1 MPRDP
6 LIALVGK
13 PSSGKST
20 TLNSLTDTTAK
31 VGNFPFTTIEP
42 NHAIGYLHL
51 ACACSRTSLP
61 NNTPPSPSAPTPLHL
76 RCKPNYG
83 ACLNGIRSVPIEL
96 LDVAGLVPG
105 AHLGKGLG
113 NKFLDD
119 LRHADAFIHVVDVS
133 GTTDQ
138 EGKATRGYDPSADI
152 AWLRDEIVRWVL
164 GNLMQKWGGLKRRH
178 TGIKATAVETLQ
190 GQFSGYGSTS
200 AVVARTLD
208 RLALKQPLQEWD
220 DKTIEL
226 VVNTFVD
233 EKFPTVIALNKI
245 DHPDADKN
253 VAKIARVEPAERLVL
268 CSAISE
274 VFLRRLAKQ
283 GFVRYSPGS
292 EFVDTR
298 EDLIEQGDPDGGGLK
313 EMDEKLRTRIEN
325 LKDMVLYR
333 FGSTGVNQVLTRAS
347 EVLGLVPVFPVRNI
361 ASFGSGDGGGAGERA
376 AVFRDCVLVKKGST
390 VGDVYR
396 KVMGDA
402 PMAYVETVGGVRV
415 GEDDEV
421 GVGKNDISPFIPR
434 PSYNTKRP
442 SRRPDISTIKSMPS
456 PPPQRTTCDNH
467 LHHRL
472 RCFVPYLQQLYP
484 ASSSTQTPAAASTG
498 PSLPPTS
505 ETGSGIRHTDHHAT
519 HPLPPSTLEPSP
531 MPPIAPP
538 QTFRLYTPGTPLIP
552 LRERRWRT
560 RALTTADAPAPAPP
574 PHWAQGS
581 TPDNDVPWY
590 ADDEDEDG
598 YETEDVSPRT
608 ILPRRRPG
616 AGRRRRTSP
625 VEIPGLGRRV
635 AGVASRPWVA
645 EPWRGGEPI
654 PQRPGSDSEETMSA
668 DEVPMPDHILRSIED
683 LVASPSQHSPATRQ
697 ALSMLN
703 PGREAGIGLGITGL
717 PTLHTVP
724 RYRVPEVH
732 WPEHRPVSRSSSFVY
747 GGSDT
752 ADRDSGAY
760 LADDSMS
767 SSDDGDAVGGNDWED
782 DSRDRFM
789 SARQTPE
796 EGVFTLELHKSSA
809 SSNDSFTTAPQRPV
823 NPTGSRSSSPF
834 GVLRPA
840 ANGVLDYAS
849 VPMRRYV
856 GNGLVDPLGRTERLS
871 IFTEARMTAD
881 EEDADEDDMLD

>member
-51 ACACSRTSLP
+51 PCACSRTSLP

-83 ACLNGIRSVPIEL
+83 ACLNGTRSVPIEL

-119 LRHADAFIHVVDVS
+119 LRHADALIHVVDVS

-178 TGIKATAVETLQ
+178 TAIKATAVETLQ

-226 VVNTFVD
+226 VVNAFVD

-253 VAKIARVEPAERLVL
+253 VAKIARAEPEERLVL

-415 GEDDEV
+415 AEDDEV
-421 GVGKNDISPFIPR
+421 GVGKNDILSF
-434 PSYNTKRP
+434 K
-442 SRRPDISTIKSMPS
+442 
-456 PPPQRTTCDNH
+456 
-467 LHHRL
+467 
-472 RCFVPYLQQLYP
+472 V
-484 ASSSTQTPAAASTG
+484 G
-498 PSLPPTS
+498 
-505 ETGSGIRHTDHHAT
+505 
-519 HPLPPSTLEPSP
+519 
-531 MPPIAPP
+531 
-538 QTFRLYTPGTPLIP
+538 
-552 LRERRWRT
+552 
-560 RALTTADAPAPAPP
+560 RA
-574 PHWAQGS
+574 
-581 TPDNDVPWY
+581 
-590 ADDEDEDG
+590 
-598 YETEDVSPRT
+598 
-608 ILPRRRPG
+608 
-616 AGRRRRTSP
+616 
-625 VEIPGLGRRV
+625 
-635 AGVASRPWVA
+635 
-645 EPWRGGEPI
+645 
-654 PQRPGSDSEETMSA
+654 
-668 DEVPMPDHILRSIED
+668 
-683 LVASPSQHSPATRQ
+683 
-697 ALSMLN
+697 
-703 PGREAGIGLGITGL
+703 
-717 PTLHTVP
+717 
-724 RYRVPEVH
+724 
-732 WPEHRPVSRSSSFVY
+732 
-747 GGSDT
+747 
-752 ADRDSGAY
+752 
-760 LADDSMS
+760 
-767 SSDDGDAVGGNDWED
+767 
-782 DSRDRFM
+782 
-789 SARQTPE
+789 
-796 EGVFTLELHKSSA
+796 
-809 SSNDSFTTAPQRPV
+809 
-823 NPTGSRSSSPF
+823 
-834 GVLRPA
+834 
-840 ANGVLDYAS
+840 
-849 VPMRRYV
+849 
-856 GNGLVDPLGRTERLS
+856 
-871 IFTEARMTAD
+871 
-881 EEDADEDDMLD
+881 